1 MSDTHIHIHLSGDAA
16 EAATTAAPAKARSR
30 KTSSSPKPK
39 KAKKKVSSYHRSY
52 GKHFKRLQG
61 KNKKKDG
68 SWKKG
73 GFKATQKA
81 AHKAA
86 KR

>member
-1 MSDTHIHIHLSGDAA
+1 MSDTHIHIHLSGEAA
-16 EAATTAAPAKARSR
+16 EAATSSASPKKKAPSR
-30 KTSSSPKPK
+30 ATSKPKPK
-39 KAKKKVSSYHRSY
+39 RKAGAYQKRY

-61 KNKKKDG
+61 ANKKKDG

-73 GFKATQKA
+73 GFKKTQKA

-86 KR
+86 KGK